1 MTDVKHK
8 SAPAQPRS
16 GRSVSQVSRP
26 KSVFID
32 EGVLDLNYV
41 PPSLL
46 HREGE
51 LRLLTSL
58 FRFIFTAPYEMTQR
72 VIIVGGVGTGKT
84 ALAQRFGLNLMAEA
98 RRRRV
103 RARYV
108 HVNCRELRGSLFRVL
123 LRAVKALKPGF
134 PDRGYSSSELLD
146 TLMQVLDE
154 ADEQLVLCLDEVD
167 ALIDAEGADA
177 IYNLTRVQE
186 ERMEGPRR
194 LSLIC
199 ISKSLDP
206 FRRLDRSA
214 LSTLQRNVIRMS
226 EYTQPQLAD
235 IVRSRAELA
244 FRADAVPPEIIDFI
258 SELAAAEG
266 GDARYAIDLLWRAG
280 KYADLAY
287 AREVQPEHVRRAAA
301 TLFPALREEAVRQLS
316 RHELLVLLAVARF
329 FKHSREA
336 HASTGEVERSYRVV
350 CEEYGEESRGHTQ
363 FWKYL
368 SRLRGLDAISIR
380 LQATARGRTQ
390 LISLSKVPAEEL
402 EREVK
407 RILERG

>member
-1 MTDVKHK
+1 M
-8 SAPAQPRS
+8 SRPRS
-16 GRSVSQVSRP
+16 
-26 KSVFID
+26 VFVD

-51 LRLLTSL
+51 LRLLTGL

-72 VIIVGGVGTGKT
+72 AIIVGGVGTGKT
-84 ALAQRFGLNLMAEA
+84 ALAQRFGLGLMAEA
-98 RRRRV
+98 RSRRV
-103 RARYV
+103 RTRYL
-108 HVNCRELRGSLFRVL
+108 HVNCRELRGSLFMVL
-123 LRAVKALKPGF
+123 RRAVKALKPEF
-134 PDRGYSSSELLD
+134 PDRGYSSNELLE
-146 TLMQVLDE
+146 TLMQILDE

-167 ALIDAEGADA
+167 ALIDAEGSDA
-177 IYNLTRVQE
+177 LYNLTRVQE

-199 ISKSLDP
+199 ISKSLDA
-206 FRRLDRSA
+206 FQKLDRST
-214 LSTLQRNVIRMS
+214 LSTLQRNVIQMS

-244 FRADAVPPEIIDFI
+244 FRVDATPPEIIDFI

-280 KYADLAY
+280 KYADLGY
-287 AREVQPEHVRRAAA
+287 SREVQPEHVRRAAA

-316 RHELLVLLAVARF
+316 HHEQLVLLAVARH
-329 FKHSREA
+329 FKHTREA
-336 HASTGEVERSYRVV
+336 YASTGEVERSYRVV
-350 CEEYGEESRGHTQ
+350 CEEYGEEPRGHTQ

-368 SRLRGLDAISIR
+368 KQLRGLDAVSIR

-390 LISLSKVPAEEL
+390 LISLAKVPAEEL
-402 EREVK
+402 EREVT
-407 RILERG
+407 RILEQG

>member
-1 MTDVKHK
+1 L
-8 SAPAQPRS
+8 SRPRS
-16 GRSVSQVSRP
+16 
-26 KSVFID
+26 VFVD

-51 LRLLTSL
+51 LRLLTGL

-72 VIIVGGVGTGKT
+72 AIIVGGVGTGKT
-84 ALAQRFGLNLMAEA
+84 ALAQRFGLDLMAEA
-98 RRRRV
+98 RSRRIRT
-103 RARYV
+103 RYL
-108 HVNCRELRGSLFRVL
+108 HVNCREFRGSLFMVL
-123 LRAVKALKPGF
+123 RRAVKALKPEF
-134 PDRGYSSSELLD
+134 PDRGYSSNELLE
-146 TLMQVLDE
+146 TLMQILDE

-167 ALIDAEGADA
+167 ALIDAEGSDA
-177 IYNLTRVQE
+177 LYNLTRVQE

-199 ISKSLDP
+199 ISKSLDA
-206 FRRLDRSA
+206 FQRLDRST

-244 FRADAVPPEIIDFI
+244 FRVDATPPEIVDFI

-280 KYADLAY
+280 KYADLGY
-287 AREVQPEHVRRAAA
+287 SREVQPEHVRRAAA

-316 RHELLVLLAVARF
+316 HHEQLVLLAVARH
-329 FKHSREA
+329 FKHTREA
-336 HASTGEVERSYRVV
+336 YASTGEVERSYQVV
-350 CEEYGEESRGHTQ
+350 CEEYSEEPRGHTQ

-368 SRLRGLDAISIR
+368 KQLRGLDAVSIR
-380 LQATARGRTQ
+380 LQATAQGRTQ
-390 LISLSKVPAEEL
+390 LISLAKVPAEEL
-402 EREVK
+402 EREVT
-407 RILERG
+407 RILEQG

>member
-1 MTDVKHK
+1 M
-8 SAPAQPRS
+8 SRPRS
-16 GRSVSQVSRP
+16 
-26 KSVFID
+26 VFVD

-51 LRLLTSL
+51 LRLLTGL

-72 VIIVGGVGTGKT
+72 AIIVGGVGTGKT
-84 ALAQRFGLNLMAEA
+84 ALAQRFGLDLMAEA
-98 RRRRV
+98 KSRRIRT
-103 RARYV
+103 RYL
-108 HVNCRELRGSLFRVL
+108 HVNCREFRGSLFMVL
-123 LRAVKALKPGF
+123 RRAVKALKPEF
-134 PDRGYSSSELLD
+134 PDRGYSSNELLE
-146 TLMQVLDE
+146 TLMQILDE

-167 ALIDAEGADA
+167 ALIDAEGSDA
-177 IYNLTRVQE
+177 LYNLTRVQE

-199 ISKSLDP
+199 ISKSLDA
-206 FRRLDRSA
+206 FQRLDRST

-244 FRADAVPPEIIDFI
+244 FRVDATPPEIVDFI

-280 KYADLAY
+280 KYADLGY
-287 AREVQPEHVRRAAA
+287 SREVQPEHVRRAAA

-316 RHELLVLLAVARF
+316 HHEQLVLLAVARH
-329 FKHSREA
+329 FKHTREA
-336 HASTGEVERSYRVV
+336 YASTGEVERSYQVV
-350 CEEYGEESRGHTQ
+350 CEEYSEEPRGHTQ

-368 SRLRGLDAISIR
+368 KQLRGLDAVSIR
-380 LQATARGRTQ
+380 LQATAQGRTQ
-390 LISLSKVPAEEL
+390 LISLAKVPAEEL
-402 EREVK
+402 EREVT
-407 RILERG
+407 RILEQG